1 MIVRAV
7 SPTDFFFFSQFQL
20 ELPGGTGNEG
30 PQGLWQIP
38 PFTSKPIIRVRFTAS
53 QPGNHSAYIRIKV
66 SAENNSELEDVVLV
80 VPIEVEIYNYYGIYT
95 ETPILNFG
103 VGGTE
108 DKPKRLSIDLFKSGK
123 ESVSIKKYSVES
135 DSSVS
140 DGIAVSIETATDNN
154 SVHSTITAT
163 VDWSAIKSDKYFRG
177 SIVITT
183 LVQNKDVVYRIPFVG
198 EMLKGSI
205 YYNESNTKF
214 VTTQKD
220 TKVSKDFLLKNNFEM
235 SLAIT
240 NVTLPHDSSMY
251 FTTSEFTPKML
262 EPGEESIIFKLSLLN
277 SVTTLKHLLL
287 HTNINTYEIPVSSY
301 DGLLRRIVPVDES
314 TNNGKGVDEKSINF
328 GTLPLSTLSDTV
340 LAFVNDNPV
349 PITIHNWTGTISG
362 VASIYVILRGC
373 GNLTMENLK
382 FCYFI
387 QPGEWIVFQVSVLSN
402 AVGTFIGKLT
412 IKTDYEELITPIKF
426 TTAMGKL
433 EFTTNMLDESLCFPV
448 SIEVVRLHKFSAAF
462 PFPNI

>member
-1 MIVRAV
+1 M
-7 SPTDFFFFSQFQL
+7 
-20 ELPGGTGNEG
+20 
-30 PQGLWQIP
+30 
-38 PFTSKPIIRVRFTAS
+38 
-53 QPGNHSAYIRIKV
+53 
-66 SAENNSELEDVVLV
+66 SAENNSELEDIVLV
-80 VPIEVEIYNYYGIYT
+80 VPIEVEIFNYYGIYT

-108 DKPKRLSIDLFKSGK
+108 DKPKRLIIDLFNSGK
-123 ESVSIKKYSVES
+123 EPVSIKKYSVES

-140 DGIAVSIETATDNN
+140 NGITVSIEPVMDA
-154 SVHSTITAT
+154 SAHSIIVAT
-163 VDWSAIKSDKYFRG
+163 VDWSAIKSDKYIRG
-177 SIVITT
+177 SIVITAV
-183 LVQNKDVVYRIPFVG
+183 VQNRDVIYRIPFFG

-205 YYNESNTKF
+205 YYNESHTKF
-214 VTTQKD
+214 VTTQKE
-220 TKVSKDFLLKNNFEM
+220 TKVSKDFVLKNNFEI

-240 NVTLPHDSSMY
+240 NVTLSNECATY
-251 FTTSEFTPKML
+251 FKTSEFTPKTL

-277 SVTTLKHLLL
+277 SVTTLQHLLL

-314 TNNGKGVDEKSINF
+314 TINGKGVDEKSINF

-340 LAFVNDNPV
+340 LAFVNDNPS

-412 IKTDYEELITPIKF
+412 VKTDYEELITPIKF

-433 EFTTNMLDESLCFPV
+433 EFTTNILDESSCFPV
-448 SIEVVRLHKFSAAF
+448 SILHLR
-462 PFPNI
+462 

>member
-1 MIVRAV
+1 M
-7 SPTDFFFFSQFQL
+7 
-20 ELPGGTGNEG
+20 
-30 PQGLWQIP
+30 
-38 PFTSKPIIRVRFTAS
+38 
-53 QPGNHSAYIRIKV
+53 
-66 SAENNSELEDVVLV
+66 VLV
-80 VPIEVEIYNYYGIYT
+80 VPIEVEIYNYYGIYS

-103 VGGTE
+103 LGGNE
-108 DKPKRLSIDLFKSGK
+108 DKPKRLVVDLLNSGK
-123 ESVSIKKYSVES
+123 EPVSIKKYTVEC

-140 DGIAVSIETATDNN
+140 SGISLSIETSTDKNN
-154 SVHSTITAT
+154 VHSTITAT
-163 VDWSAIKSDKYFRG
+163 VDWSAIKSEKYFRG

-183 LVQNKDVVYRIPFVG
+183 VVQNKDVIYRIPVFG
-198 EMLKGSI
+198 ELLKGSI
-205 YYNESNTKF
+205 YFNESNTKF

-220 TKVSKDFLLKNNFEM
+220 TKVSKDFLLKNNFDV

-240 NVTLPHDSSMY
+240 NVTLPGDCSMY
-251 FTTSEFTPKML
+251 FKTSEFTPRML

-277 SVTTLKHLLL
+277 SMTTLKHLLL

-301 DGLLRRIVPVDES
+301 DGLLRRIVPVDE
-314 TNNGKGVDEKSINF
+314 NNGYNGIGLDEKSINF
-328 GTLPLSTLSDTV
+328 GTLSLSTLSDTV

-412 IKTDYEELITPIKF
+412 VKTDYEELITPIKF
-426 TTAMGKL
+426 STAMGKL

-448 SIEVVRLHKFSAAF
+448 SI
-462 PFPNI
+462 

>member
-1 MIVRAV
+1 M
-7 SPTDFFFFSQFQL
+7 
-20 ELPGGTGNEG
+20 
-30 PQGLWQIP
+30 
-38 PFTSKPIIRVRFTAS
+38 
-53 QPGNHSAYIRIKV
+53 
-66 SAENNSELEDVVLV
+66 LV
-80 VPIEVEIYNYYGIYT
+80 VPIEVEIYNYYGIYS

-103 VGGTE
+103 IGGTE
-108 DKPKRLSIDLFKSGK
+108 DKPKRLVVDLLNSGK
-123 ESVSIKKYSVES
+123 EPVSIQRYTVES
-135 DSSVS
+135 DANVATGVTLSM
-140 DGIAVSIETATDNN
+140 ETTIDNN
-154 SVHSTITAT
+154 GIHSTITAT

-177 SIVITT
+177 SIVIAA
-183 LVQNKDVVYRIPFVG
+183 LVQNRDIIYRIPFAG
-198 EMLKGSI
+198 ELLKGSI

-214 VTTQKD
+214 VTTQKE
-220 TKVSKDFLLKNNFEM
+220 TKVSKDFLLKNNFEI

-240 NVTLPHDSSMY
+240 NVTLPGDCSMY
-251 FTTSEFTPKML
+251 FKTSEFTPKML
-262 EPGEESIIFKLSLLN
+262 EPGEESIIFKLSLQN
-277 SVTTLKHLLL
+277 SMTTLKHLLL

-301 DGLLRRIVPVDES
+301 DGLLRRIVPVDEK
-314 TNNGKGVDEKSINF
+314 TYNGIGVDEKSINF

-412 IKTDYEELITPIKF
+412 VKTDYEELITPIKF
-426 TTAMGKL
+426 STAMGKL

-448 SIEVVRLHKFSAAF
+448 SVFFLTRFCLFFKIGSSIHFRLVYSFLVALLT
-462 PFPNI
+462 

>member
-1 MIVRAV
+1 M
-7 SPTDFFFFSQFQL
+7 TECFNLNFLSQFQL
-20 ELPGGTGNEG
+20 ELPGGSGSEG
-30 PQGLWQIP
+30 PQALWQIP
-38 PFTSKPIIRVRFTAS
+38 PFTSKPIIRVRFIAS

-66 SAENNSELEDVVLV
+66 SAENNSELEDIVLV
-80 VPIEVEIYNYYGIYT
+80 VPIEVEIYNYYGIYS
-95 ETPILNFG
+95 ETPTLNFG
-103 VGGTE
+103 LGGTD
-108 DKPKRLSIDLFKSGK
+108 DKPKRLIIDLFNSGK
-123 ESVSIKKYSVES
+123 EPVEIKKYSVES

-140 DGIAVSIETATDNN
+140 SGIIVSIERAADDNI
-154 SVHSTITAT
+154 HSTITAT
-163 VDWSAIKSDKYFRG
+163 VDWSAIKSDKYFHG
-177 SIVITT
+177 SIVITA
-183 LVQNKDVVYRIPFVG
+183 LVQNKDVVYRIPFIG

-205 YYNESNTKF
+205 YFNESNTKF

-220 TKVSKDFLLKNNFEM
+220 TKVSKDFVLKNNFEI
-235 SLAIT
+235 SLAVT
-240 NVTLPHDSSMY
+240 NVTLPNDCSRY
-251 FTTSEFTPKML
+251 FKTSEFTPKML
-262 EPGEESIIFKLSLLN
+262 EPGEESIIFKLSSLS

-314 TNNGKGVDEKSINF
+314 TYNGKGVDEKSLNF

-340 LAFVNDNPV
+340 LAFVNDNPS

-402 AVGTFIGKLT
+402 AVGTFMGKLT
-412 IKTDYEELITPIKF
+412 VKTDYEELITPIKF

-448 SIEVVRLHKFSAAF
+448 SIIMTKCFKYSS
-462 PFPNI
+462 

>member
-1 MIVRAV
+1 M
-7 SPTDFFFFSQFQL
+7 
-20 ELPGGTGNEG
+20 ELPGGSGSEG
-30 PQGLWQIP
+30 PQALWQIP
-38 PFTSKPIIRVRFTAS
+38 PFTAKPIIRVRFTAT
-53 QPGNHSAYIRIKV
+53 QPGNHSAYVRIKV

-80 VPIEVEIYNYYGIYT
+80 VPIEVEIYNYYGIYS

-103 VGGTE
+103 IGGTE
-108 DKPKRLSIDLFKSGK
+108 DKPKRLVVDLLNSGK
-123 ESVSIKKYSVES
+123 EPVSIQRYSVEC
-135 DSSVS
+135 DSNVS
-140 DGIAVSIETATDNN
+140 DGVSLSMETTIDNN
-154 SVHSTITAT
+154 GKHSTITAT

-177 SIVITT
+177 SIVITA
-183 LVQNKDVVYRIPFVG
+183 LVQNKDVIYRIPFTG
-198 EMLKGSI
+198 ELLKGSI

-220 TKVSKDFLLKNNFEM
+220 TKVSKDFLLKNNFEI

-240 NVTLPHDSSMY
+240 NVTLPDDCSMY
-251 FTTSEFTPKML
+251 FKTSEFTPKML
-262 EPGEESIIFKLSLLN
+262 EPGEESIIFKLSLVN
-277 SVTTLKHLLL
+277 SMTTSKHLLL

-301 DGLLRRIVPVDES
+301 DGLLRRIVPVDEK
-314 TNNGKGVDEKSINF
+314 TYNGIGVDEKSINF

-412 IKTDYEELITPIKF
+412 VKTDYEELITPIKF
-426 TTAMGKL
+426 STAMGKL

-448 SIEVVRLHKFSAAF
+448 SIRLYVIL
-462 PFPNI
+462 PFTLTFHRST

>member
-1 MIVRAV
+1 M
-7 SPTDFFFFSQFQL
+7 
-20 ELPGGTGNEG
+20 
-30 PQGLWQIP
+30 
-38 PFTSKPIIRVRFTAS
+38 
-53 QPGNHSAYIRIKV
+53 
-66 SAENNSELEDVVLV
+66 LV
-80 VPIEVEIYNYYGIYT
+80 VPIEVEIFNYYGIYS
-95 ETPILNFG
+95 ETPSLNFG

-108 DKPKRLSIDLFKSGK
+108 DKPKRLIIDLFNSGK
-123 ESVSIKKYSVES
+123 EPVSIKKYSVES
-135 DSSVS
+135 DSSISSGMSLAMVTPTNVAN
-140 DGIAVSIETATDNN
+140 I
-154 SVHSTITAT
+154 HSTITAT
-163 VDWSAIKSDKYFRG
+163 VDWSAVTTEKYLRG
-177 SIVITT
+177 SIVITA
-183 LVQNKDVVYRIPFVG
+183 LVQNKDVIYRIPFVG

-205 YYNESNTKF
+205 YFNESNTRF

-220 TKVSKDFLLKNNFEM
+220 TKISKDFVLKNNFEI

-240 NVTLPHDSSMY
+240 NVTLPNDCSMY
-251 FTTSEFTPKML
+251 FKASEFTPKML
-262 EPGEESIIFKLSLLN
+262 EPGEESIIFKLSLLE
-277 SVTTLKHLLL
+277 SVTTLQHLLL

-314 TNNGKGVDEKSINF
+314 TNNGRGVDEKAINF

-340 LAFVNDNPV
+340 LAFVNDNPS

-412 IKTDYEELITPIKF
+412 VKTDYEELITPIKF
-426 TTAMGKL
+426 STAMGKL
-433 EFTTNMLDESLCFPV
+433 EFTTNMIEDSLCFPV
-448 SIEVVRLHKFSAAF
+448 SVTLKLGRLNR
-462 PFPNI
+462 NIF